1 MFQNDEEQLFR
12 NYAEGTWGQFSSAAG
27 DVAFLMTKARLGKI
41 GDDPERRLTAFLNP
55 VREILETDAL
65 DFNQLLQRDLDDHRV
80 ATELIPYILGK
91 KMSSASPAF
100 FPPIVAVMLPF
111 VANEV
116 VNTFPTKKP
125 DAIKENGAYGSSYNV
140 SEYGKAFQVTKL
152 WDTANDIPHKIKLGR
167 ISWNDEGA
175 KLVVI
180 DGQHRAMAL
189 LAIER
194 TLNKTWGNGN
204 GTKYRYFYE
213 HRVENL
219 LKGIQGK
226 DIEKKLE
233 DLEFP
238 VTICWFPDSATPH
251 LNARKLFVDLNKE
264 ARKPSEARL
273 ILMSD
278 DEMINIFSR
287 GLLNEL
293 RSGDGAM
300 PVYAVEYDNPDSDRS
315 QPVRWSVMTNLYLI
329 KYSIIYSLFCPDRF
343 YKDMGSKFG
352 GKLPWEDMNAQMR
365 RQLQLDSFLPEK
377 IDDDGKI
384 IDRSSIGNEYFPNKN
399 SPEILERF
407 IDTWG
412 RSLLIIL
419 SETKPYKDHCLALK
433 DLKEGWA
440 VGNTVSSLAYE
451 ALFAGMG
458 MYWTLKDSNEYFRQ
472 QVVESK
478 LRGNPVPSKPDIVK
492 AWDVIEEK
500 RKEFDG
506 FRANKYLNQTSETAK
521 AESNEAYNVFNTHAC
536 QLGAV
541 LALSTIVYTNGVK
554 PEGLVE
560 MASLVTAKWNAAFL
574 TPHKSKKMTKFF
586 SKTSPHPL
594 NKIGKMDTPLAI
606 YFRYFWL
613 ELLCYAPFTEEEEK
627 LINLGAVKGKRNES
641 RANYF
646 QYLVLEQT
654 KALRKVHPS
663 WNEAKVMEEATREE
677 KKSLATSLKYW
688 VGVESAEFETWYL
701 EATTKNTKPI
711 LVETETV
718 TMESQNEHEEV
729 AEKDEEL
736 DELLEGLQS

>member
-91 KMSSASPAF
+91 KTSSPSPAF

-111 VANEV
+111 VANRVE
-116 VNTFPTKKP
+116 NAFPNKS
-125 DAIKENGAYGSSYNV
+125 DYIKEKGAYGSTYSV
-140 SEYGKAFQVTKL
+140 SEYGKAFQVTQL
-152 WDTANDIPHKIKLGR
+152 WDTVKSVHHKIKLGR
-167 ISWNDEGA
+167 ISWNDEEA

-194 TLNKTWGNGN
+194 TLNKTWGTGN

-219 LKGIQGK
+219 LKGIKGE

-238 VTICWFPDSATPH
+238 VTICWFPDSPTPH

-343 YKDMGSKFG
+343 CLDMSSKFG
-352 GKLPWEDMNAQMR
+352 GKLPWEEMNAKMR
-365 RQLQLDSFLPEK
+365 RQLQLDTFLPEK

-384 IDRSSIGNEYFPNKN
+384 IDRSNIGNEYFPNKN
-399 SPEILERF
+399 SPEILKNF
-407 IDTWG
+407 IGTWG
-412 RSLLIIL
+412 QSLLILL

-433 DLKEGWA
+433 ELKEGWA

-458 MYWTLKDSNEYFRQ
+458 MYWTLKDSNEYFKQ
-472 QVVESK
+472 QVAES
-478 LRGNPVPSKPDIVK
+478 RSSGNPVPSKPDIVK
-492 AWDVIEEK
+492 AWEVIEDK

-506 FRANKYLNQTSETAK
+506 LRANKYLNQTSDTAK

-541 LALSTIVYTNGVK
+541 LAFSTIVYTNGTK
-554 PEGLVE
+554 PEDLVE
-560 MASLVTAKWNAAFL
+560 MASLVTKKWNAAFS
-574 TPHKSKKMTKFF
+574 TPHKGKKLTKLF
-586 SKTSPHPL
+586 SKNSPHPL

-613 ELLCYAPFTEEEEK
+613 ELLCYAPFTEEEVK
-627 LINLGAVKGKRNES
+627 LINLNVVKDKRNES

-654 KALRKVHPS
+654 KALKKVHSS
-663 WNEAKVMEEATREE
+663 WSETKVFEEATKEE

-688 VGVESAEFETWYL
+688 VGIESTQFEEWYVDSI
-701 EATTKNTKPI
+701 TKNTKPNI
-711 LVETETV
+711 VETETV
-718 TMESQNEHEEV
+718 ESQNEQEETS
-729 AEKDEEL
+729 EKDEV
-736 DELLEGLQS
+736 DEILESL